1 MSHQKKEPYGFDGK
15 YMFSETDV
23 FFTFTHRY
31 NTEFSVLESYF
42 LWTLEQ
48 EIVPRFSE
56 FVRLNVDSIARLS
69 KTNNCVELH
78 RTELAS
84 RFVPDCEYECR
95 PHPSDGVGNLRLVSS
110 QTASMSV
117 MVEDQPDWS
126 CVIEKIHRIQI
137 SESRREKTYIMYS
150 NENDY
155 VVNVLLEDQKK
166 SELDTNNSVNA
177 KTIPISRLTKRFLDV
192 AKESSPKRLAN
203 GPSIANVEISNN
215 EQDLSNELDGDPY
228 INSSHESDDSKH
240 DGFISPTPCAP
251 EDPFADE
258 KIIIINAFSLDVLES
273 IHRRYT
279 PKLSLQ
285 LDIEVE
291 NIYRKVIKTCLNDS
305 RDNGIKLLC
314 ANIVQK
320 DELID
325 NFGFL
330 ILDLIRTLLYNK
342 IRNEPSELTLIT
354 NYLDNVMKNVF
365 YVPDKHIVRWPNT
378 TLTESKVRKFDG
390 SRTKQPDFVVSVNYQ
405 SRATNVIFVGE
416 VTGPTE
422 KNNVYKNCLDLF
434 RIGVFMKD
442 CIDSEIS
449 QGISVPATIKDICS
463 FIDELYILLNLRSIL
478 YESYNAFVDK
488 LKNPRL
494 APLELKSSFKKPTL
508 DTPEFNNLVSKT
520 RCVKRECPFWFGRYK
535 YVFSFQNNLK
545 FTILILIAIVDNNNS
560 PSGSLKN

>member
-1 MSHQKKEPYGFDGK
+1 ARLELRKEIEAEGCLEIKYHQFVYSLPSMSQQKKEPYGFDGK

-31 NTEFSVLESYF
+31 NTEFSVLEPYF

-48 EIVPRFSE
+48 EIVLRFSE

-95 PHPSDGVGNLRLVSS
+95 PHPSDGVENLRLVSS

-155 VVNVLLEDQKK
+155 VGNVLLEDQKK

-215 EQDLSNELDGDPY
+215 EQDLFNELDGDPY
-228 INSSHESDDSKH
+228 INSSYKSDDSEH

-258 KIIIINAFSLDVLES
+258 KIIIINVSSRIPSLNSDLDVFLDNVNISAKFRQYINEAISYANDKGLYVETNTHEILSLSSILVLIPNSYPTKMVEAFSLDILES

-305 RDNGIKLLC
+305 RDNDIKLLC

-320 DELID
+320 DELMD

-330 ILDLIRTLLYNK
+330 ILDLIRTLPYNK
-342 IRNEPSELTLIT
+342 IRNESSELTLIT

-365 YVPDKHIVRWPNT
+365 HVPDKHIVRWPNT
-378 TLTESKVRKFDG
+378 TLTESK
-390 SRTKQPDFVVSVNYQ
+390 
-405 SRATNVIFVGE
+405 
-416 VTGPTE
+416 
-422 KNNVYKNCLDLF
+422 
-434 RIGVFMKD
+434 
-442 CIDSEIS
+442 
-449 QGISVPATIKDICS
+449 
-463 FIDELYILLNLRSIL
+463 
-478 YESYNAFVDK
+478 
-488 LKNPRL
+488 
-494 APLELKSSFKKPTL
+494 
-508 DTPEFNNLVSKT
+508 
-520 RCVKRECPFWFGRYK
+520 
-535 YVFSFQNNLK
+535 
-545 FTILILIAIVDNNNS
+545 
-560 PSGSLKN
+560 